1 MRQDSTK
8 NCQLGGYMKI
18 AYVRSYTSTDYHN
31 AKASS
36 DAIGYGRTCSLV
48 LEREL
53 GKLRSTELITVA
65 TPDDVSLGLRHGT
78 CVKSHS

>member
-1 MRQDSTK
+1 
-8 NCQLGGYMKI
+8 MKI

-65 TPDDVSLGLRHGT
+65 TPDDVSL
-78 CVKSHS
+78 